1 MWFKLAS
8 ATFQNS
14 LGKMSD
20 LSNSWPVTYTL
31 SGGISKNSCPSFVTK
46 NNDGTQ
52 AAAAFTATFT
62 INSGESLNYIKAF
75 IGGEQVG
82 NTIESGNSITI
93 NANLITGPVTIEASA
108 TGSSS
113 GTNTP
118 VTPPAGGTTTLTLY
132 KSAVGNSIL
141 DYQNV
146 WKMFGAGS
154 LATLGSQIIG
164 VDISAYAGQTM
175 TITAAQSVIDGANY
189 AMICSNLPNAYIKSL
204 AELDGY
210 NSFGT
215 AADYIAENYDNLIES
230 FNVSVTAETT
240 NTITKTIPSGAKYL
254 FFSNL
259 SAKCTNPSVVIN
271 GSSSSSGNTT
281 TTPLTF
287 YKTANDAGMSIFYYQ
302 DALRTNS
309 NTTFIGLGS
318 EIIGVDVSS
327 YVGKTLKITST
338 QSVVSGAQYGVFM
351 SAPLLSTITPDKLPT
366 FTTINANVPTD
377 NVINYIQISDTAE
390 TTNTKNIV
398 VPTGAKYLY
407 FSNLRKKQTSEPA
420 IVVEV

>member
-1 MWFKLAS
+1 MIIYIKGSSKDIFKDFNIGTLSTYNISTVLGEAEYDGPTS
-8 ATFQNS
+8 IDKNTALNAT
-14 LGKMSD
+14 
-20 LSNSWPVTYTL
+20 VTIAEGYEVGTAGVTVTMGGSTVTSGVSVSGNVVTISIGSVTGNIVIKVPTKNTSTGEEDGGNEEGG
-31 SGGISKNSCPSFVTK
+31 SGGITP
-46 NNDGTQ
+46 
-52 AAAAFTATFT
+52 
-62 INSGESLNYIKAF
+62 IN
-75 IGGEQVG
+75 
-82 NTIESGNSITI
+82 
-93 NANLITGPVTIEASA
+93 
-108 TGSSS
+108 
-113 GTNTP
+113 
-118 VTPPAGGTTTLTLY
+118 LTLY

-141 DYQNV
+141 DYQDV
-146 WKMFGAGS
+146 WKMFGAGT

-164 VDISAYAGQTM
+164 VDVSAYAGQTI
-175 TITAAQSVIDGANY
+175 TITAAQSVIAEANY
-189 AMICSNLPNAYIKSL
+189 AMFCSNLPNAYIKSL

-215 AADYIAENYDNLIES
+215 ASEYIAENYDNLIES
-230 FNVSVTAETT
+230 FNISTVKETT
-240 NTITKTIPSGAKYL
+240 NTITKTIPTNAKYL

-259 SAKCTNPSVVIN
+259 ITKCANPSVVIN
-271 GSSSSSGNTT
+271 GNSSSGGNTT

-338 QSVVSGAQYGVFM
+338 QSVVSGAKYGVFM

-366 FTTINANVPTD
+366 FTTINADVPTD
-377 NVINYIQISDTAE
+377 NVINYIQISDTDQ

-420 IVVEV
+420 IIAEV